1 MITMALSSMPRL
13 AQCARH
19 STARSRGTGR
29 LVAAA
34 VAQPPRNKQT
44 RTNRF
49 IAGTITNRG
58 AGVKD
63 GAQPF
68 MFE

>member
-1 MITMALSSMPRL
+1 
-13 AQCARH
+13 
-19 STARSRGTGR
+19 

-49 IAGTITNRG
+49 MAGKITNRVT
-58 AGVKD
+58 GVKD
-63 GAQPF
+63 GGHGCRGLRSPASAPEPGRA
-68 MFE
+68 FE